1 MSAKIPF
8 TVLLLGLSLALVP
21 ATAENLVLDYF
32 DGTVEVRTSATSWTP
47 LDVGAVLAPDA
58 VVRIKDN
65 GLAEL
70 SAGSV
75 KIHLGKDGTYQLSQS
90 IAQSQKKGDN
100 RVLGLTNKQVGMLL
114 GVGNPA
120 GLNVA
125 NMGARGAAKGSDEGL
140 SWASDENAQT
150 AAVADPADAVKAKM
164 DEQDWSGA
172 LTLADAAL
180 KADPQDPQSLLFD
193 KALILS
199 QLGRAA
205 ASVRALQTADFR
217 PGESHYLEASLLLGS
232 LGLETEDYDLVLTR
246 TAEALDTKPEKGA
259 AQSLILSQALA
270 WKAKGDAAKA
280 KTLLNQVVKLEP
292 QSAAGQEAAR
302 LLAL

>member
-1 MSAKIPF
+1 
-8 TVLLLGLSLALVP
+8 
-21 ATAENLVLDYF
+21 
-32 DGTVEVRTSATSWTP
+32 
-47 LDVGAVLAPDA
+47 
-58 VVRIKDN
+58 
-65 GLAEL
+65 
-70 SAGSV
+70 
-75 KIHLGKDGTYQLSQS
+75 
-90 IAQSQKKGDN
+90 
-100 RVLGLTNKQVGMLL
+100 
-114 GVGNPA
+114 
-120 GLNVA
+120 
-125 NMGARGAAKGSDEGL
+125 
-140 SWASDENAQT
+140 
-150 AAVADPADAVKAKM
+150 M